1 MSEVRGKRRPSEIV
15 IFEMLSGAYGWTPIQ
30 IRELPVQD
38 VQDYVD
44 IISIRNQLNKLDNI
58 KK

>member
-15 IFEMLSGAYGWTPIQ
+15 IFETLSGAYGWTPTQ

-38 VQDYVD
+38 IQDYVD
-44 IISIRNQLNKLDNI
+44 ILSIRNQLNKLDNM